1 MNEIDEQIRTLSLK
15 NTLYYKLNLYLYN
28 TPEFNFLYSILHLLP
43 RKYTQPSDSIFCDD
57 CKQYAKEVSTCEF
70 TRSLFC
76 IIYNYNN
83 ENLMIE
89 LLFFLNFEIDCKIK
103 ETTLK
108 SIKFKHTLI
117 PIEDMS
123 RY

>member
-1 MNEIDEQIRTLSLK
+1 MNEIDKQIRTLSLK

-43 RKYTQPSDSIFCDD
+43 QKYTQPHDSIFCDD

-83 ENLMIE
+83 EELMIE
-89 LLFFLNFEIDCKIK
+89 LLFFLNFDVDRKIK
-103 ETTLK
+103 NTNLNAIT
-108 SIKFKHTLI
+108 FKHGLI
-117 PIEDMS
+117 SIEDTS